1 MEKRTVLF
9 VDDEELVLAS
19 LRRGLLGE
27 PYNALFASSGKEAL
41 KILEQNEVHVLVTDM
56 RMPEMSGLELLKTVR
71 EKHPH
76 IVRMVLSGDGEA
88 ATLLGAINQGE
99 ILRFISKPWKSNEA
113 LMTTVRQAIEFYD
126 LHSERETLMRF
137 FELWIEGVEPHSID
151 VQFLRALVSTRRKH
165 LYEWRQRCD
174 SLTLKQG

>member
-76 IVRMVLSGDGEA
+76 IVRMVLSGYTQVTTVLTA
-88 ATLLGAINQGE
+88 VNQGE
-99 ILRFISKPWKSNEA
+99 VFRYITKPWKLDEEFRPAIREAIDQYNIQNERRRLVGA
-113 LMTTVRQAIEFYD
+113 GESAA
-126 LHSERETLMRF
+126 
-137 FELWIEGVEPHSID
+137 EGKVDGE
-151 VQFLRALVSTRRKH
+151 
-165 LYEWRQRCD
+165 
-174 SLTLKQG
+174 